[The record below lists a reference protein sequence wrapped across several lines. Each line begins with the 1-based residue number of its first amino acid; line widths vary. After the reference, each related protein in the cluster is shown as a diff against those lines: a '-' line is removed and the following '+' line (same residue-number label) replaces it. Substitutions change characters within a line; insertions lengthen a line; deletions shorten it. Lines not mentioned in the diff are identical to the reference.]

1 MMLLLDSSLVEPFFF
16 PTLTEEERQTM
27 KTIIGGRSS
36 LGEASLEVV
45 RQLERVLIIHL
56 DIFINAR

>member
-1 MMLLLDSSLVEPFFF
+1 
-16 PTLTEEERQTM
+16 M